1 MTNEEAKIL
10 IDVAKR
16 IRDRVILLPEKG
28 ETGYYRADDLA
39 KIRKFT
45 LQVYRGRRN
54 SKKNYFSLF
63 YRKNI
68 MLLRV
73 DTDGPGKHYN
83 SDGSIIPAHTPHI
96 HLFDEKNQC
105 HDAILLPDSFRN
117 PDDALKMMQ
126 DFLAY
131 IHVVHLVDIQIIQQE
146 GLL

>member
-10 IDVAKR
+10 IEIAKR
-16 IRDRVILLPEKG
+16 VRDRVIRLPNNG
-28 ETGYYRADDLA
+28 ETCYYRADDLA

-45 LQVYRGRRN
+45 LQVYRGHKN
-54 SKKNYFSLF
+54 SRKNYFSLL

-83 SDGSIIPAHTPHI
+83 SDGSVIPAHTPHVHI
-96 HLFDEKNQC
+96 FDEKNQC
-105 HDAILLPDSFRN
+105 HDAILLPDSFRD
-117 PDDALKMMQ
+117 PRDALKTMQ
-126 DFLAY
+126 DFLEY
-131 IHVVHLVDIQIIQQE
+131 IHVINFVDIRIIQQE